1 MNIFKR
7 ILLTSFLFTAFCNAQ
22 DGKDLFDLIEDK
34 QEVQLL
40 PERMVFTQRILW
52 GKKGLLRTTG
62 IAPLNNIQREK
73 ELKLRRSMLTTHQVI
88 GYATLAAMVAQGII
102 GAKLHKDWSR
112 STYDLHKDMATVV
125 NIGYFTG
132 AGLSLFAPPPLIN
145 KKVEGFSSIKAHK
158 TLATIHFS
166 AMVLTN
172 VVDKYKNNNI
182 HRASAYT
189 AFGSY
194 AVAILV
200 FKF

>member
-1 MNIFKR
+1 
-7 ILLTSFLFTAFCNAQ
+7 
-22 DGKDLFDLIEDK
+22 
-34 QEVQLL
+34 
-40 PERMVFTQRILW
+40 
-52 GKKGLLRTTG
+52 
-62 IAPLNNIQREK
+62 
-73 ELKLRRSMLTTHQVI
+73 
-88 GYATLAAMVAQGII
+88 
-102 GAKLHKDWSR
+102 
-112 STYDLHKDMATVV
+112 MATVV

-145 KKVEGFSSIKAHK
+145 KKVKGFSSIKAHK

>member
-1 MNIFKR
+1 M
-7 ILLTSFLFTAFCNAQ
+7 
-22 DGKDLFDLIEDK
+22 
-34 QEVQLL
+34 
-40 PERMVFTQRILW
+40 
-52 GKKGLLRTTG
+52 
-62 IAPLNNIQREK
+62 
-73 ELKLRRSMLTTHQVI
+73 
-88 GYATLAAMVAQGII
+88 Y
-102 GAKLHKDWSR
+102 
-112 STYDLHKDMATVV
+112 
-125 NIGYFTG
+125 
-132 AGLSLFAPPPLIN
+132 
-145 KKVEGFSSIKAHK
+145 SIKAHK

>member
-1 MNIFKR
+1 MKKLNKILPIS
-7 ILLTSFLFTAFCNAQ
+7 ILLIIFACSNNKKNDEGTLTSQ
-22 DGKDLFDLIEDK
+22 
-34 QEVQLL
+34 
-40 PERMVFTQRILW
+40 PENNSVNQRKL
-52 GKKGLLRTTG
+52 
-62 IAPLNNIQREK
+62 NIQLSENKDYDPCDCNKRAQKIIDETIAFRLRFESTT
-73 ELKLRRSMLTTHQVI
+73 ELK
-88 GYATLAAMVAQGII
+88 
-102 GAKLHKDWSR
+102 KDKES
-112 STYDLHKDMATVV
+112 
-125 NIGYFTG
+125 
-132 AGLSLFAPPPLIN
+132 N
-145 KKVEGFSSIKAHK
+145 KKVKGFSSIKAHK